1 MSNLILLCGK
11 PGSGKT
17 TIANNLIN
25 NYKMIH
31 FSADDFMLKFFGEIK
46 DRDLFNEKLNAC
58 KEKIYEI
65 SEQLLSSDVDVV
77 LDFGFW
83 TKEERDY
90 LKGKFKAYNVIIVYL
105 KLDNETIFE
114 RIENRNNK
122 LKENEYYMDKNTFLI
137 LSGFFEEPKE
147 DENLI
152 IYTDMEDLE
161 FKLNKYG
168 LSKR

>member
-17 TIANNLIN
+17 TIAKELIN
-25 NYKMIH
+25 KYKMIH

-58 KEKIYEI
+58 KDKIYEI
-65 SEQLLSSDVDVV
+65 SEQLLSNDIDVV

-90 LKGKFKAYNVIIVYL
+90 IRDRFKAYNVIVVYL
-105 KLDNETIFE
+105 KLDNEIIFE
-114 RIENRNNK
+114 RIENRNNN
-122 LKENEYYMDKNTFLI
+122 LQENEYYMDKNTFLI
-137 LSGFFEEPKE
+137 LSGFFEEPQE

-152 IYTDMEDLE
+152 IYTSMVDLE
-161 FKLNKYG
+161 FKLNNYG